1 MDVENIIKELNF
13 KAIRSSGAGGQH
25 VNKTS
30 SKIELTFDL
39 ENSNSLSDDEKTLL
53 KTKLSSKLTNE
64 NVLILFCEETRSQ
77 HRNKDLAIKRFL
89 GLIKTNLIR
98 PKKRKKTGR
107 KDLMKLAKVATKPQE
122 NLIGKPILWEYTP
135 QNELDL
141 NWDPDARRQSKYNVK
156 GEIVS
161 KEIVEGKEMYEIEFT
176 RDDWLNQHVSKKDA
190 KALYTRFKDFQKKKA
205 RSQKKNTK

>member
-1 MDVENIIKELNF
+1 MNVENILKELNF

-64 NVLILFCEETRSQ
+64 NLLILFCEETRSQ

-89 GLIKTNLIR
+89 ALIKTNLIK
-98 PKKRKKTGR
+98 PKRRKKTKPSKGAVR
-107 KDLMKLAKVATKPQE
+107 KRLETKQK
-122 NLIGKPILWEYTP
+122 N
-135 QNELDL
+135 
-141 NWDPDARRQSKYNVK
+141 SVK
-156 GEIVS
+156 
-161 KEIVEGKEMYEIEFT
+161 
-176 RDDWLNQHVSKKDA
+176 
-190 KALYTRFKDFQKKKA
+190 KALRKRPKLE
-205 RSQKKNTK
+205 

>member
-1 MDVENIIKELNF
+1 MNVENILKELNF

-39 ENSNSLSDDEKTLL
+39 ENSNSLSEDEKTLL

-89 GLIKTNLIR
+89 GLIEANLIR
-98 PKKRKKTGR
+98 PKRRKKTKPSKGAI
-107 KDLMKLAKVATKPQE
+107 KKCLETKQR
-122 NLIGKPILWEYTP
+122 T
-135 QNELDL
+135 
-141 NWDPDARRQSKYNVK
+141 SVK
-156 GEIVS
+156 
-161 KEIVEGKEMYEIEFT
+161 
-176 RDDWLNQHVSKKDA
+176 
-190 KALYTRFKDFQKKKA
+190 KALRKRPKIE
-205 RSQKKNTK
+205 